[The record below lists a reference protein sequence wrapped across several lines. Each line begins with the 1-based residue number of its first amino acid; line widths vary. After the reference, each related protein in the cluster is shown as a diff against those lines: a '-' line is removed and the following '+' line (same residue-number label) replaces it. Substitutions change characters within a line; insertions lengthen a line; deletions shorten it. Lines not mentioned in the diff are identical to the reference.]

1 MAFITCRPVT
11 LSTLFIGDDRHE
23 ASSADDALLHDS
35 PDIRW
40 FEGMSEFAPISGTQ
54 EDWMKVCALA
64 VMIAM
69 ATPAVAQDAP
79 PASAAGAAN
88 PAPASTV
95 DSASLPRCSA
105 KVTDR
110 CIQGGG
116 RNSRHASKKKSK
128 PHKAAQAAT

>member
-1 MAFITCRPVT
+1 
-11 LSTLFIGDDRHE
+11 
-23 ASSADDALLHDS
+23 
-35 PDIRW
+35 
-40 FEGMSEFAPISGTQ
+40 
-54 EDWMKVCALA
+54 MKVCALA

-128 PHKAAQAAT
+128 PHKAAQAPREPSGLTESIARSAARRKRDISSAGR